1 MNFDEK
7 GGVELRIHMKKQSKY
22 LHDVLVLYLNTLY
35 LNKEVLIVLDQ
46 VEYETVIENV
56 LISKEGR
63 NVYLVVETQTGTLK
77 VKVVESTFARF
88 EGYVLYMESDIH
100 DLMIEAKGK
109 QG

>member
-1 MNFDEK
+1 
-7 GGVELRIHMKKQSKY
+7 MKKQSKY

-56 LISKEGR
+56 LINKEGR